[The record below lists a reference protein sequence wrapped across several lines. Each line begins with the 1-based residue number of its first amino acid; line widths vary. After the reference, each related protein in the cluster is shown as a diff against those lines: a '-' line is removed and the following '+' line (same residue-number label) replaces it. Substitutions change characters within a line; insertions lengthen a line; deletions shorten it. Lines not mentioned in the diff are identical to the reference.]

1 MKDKTFVFP
10 LLVVLLSPFVWY
22 TNQSGVDG
30 IRGTH
35 FLLNPF
41 VFLTLGIVIAGCIL
55 LRNRL
60 VFLVGNLLFIPAVF
74 LYVYTQGK
82 EFEGSAYSVKD
93 IVSGLT
99 LWGGAVISIAV
110 AGCAFSIVQM
120 ARKREN

>member
-74 LYVYTQGK
+74 IYIYTQGK

-99 LWGGAVISIAV
+99 LWGGAVIAIAV

>member
-1 MKDKTFVFP
+1 MKERTWIFP
-10 LLVVLLSPFVWY
+10 MFILVLAPFVWY

-30 IRGTH
+30 IRGIH

-41 VFLTLGIVIAGCIL
+41 VFLTLVVVIAGCIL

-60 VFLVGNLLFIPAVF
+60 VFLVGNLLFIPALF

-82 EFEGSAYSVKD
+82 EFEGNAYSVTD

-99 LWGGAVISIAV
+99 LWGGAVIAIAV
-110 AGCAFSIVQM
+110 TGCVFSIVQM

>member
-60 VFLVGNLLFIPAVF
+60 VFLVGNLLFVPAVL

-99 LWGGAVISIAV
+99 LWGGAVIAIAV

>member
-99 LWGGAVISIAV
+99 LWGGAVIAIAWQGV
-110 AGCAFSIVQM
+110 HFQIVQM

>member
-1 MKDKTFVFP
+1 M
-10 LLVVLLSPFVWY
+10 
-22 TNQSGVDG
+22 
-30 IRGTH
+30 
-35 FLLNPF
+35 LNPF

-99 LWGGAVISIAV
+99 LWGGAVIAIAV

>member
-10 LLVVLLSPFVWY
+10 LLVVLFSPFVWY

-30 IRGTH
+30 TRGTH

-99 LWGGAVISIAV
+99 LWGGAVIAIAV